1 MIAYRPAHYYPRMA
15 QAIVAPGPIVTTP
28 APAPASSVTAGAP
41 VPEGLFW
48 TAVAGTAA
56 YAGILTATREKGW
69 KSAAGWVGG
78 VAAGLAALAG
88 LAGVVA
94 PKYASSFPV
103 RWYWV

>member
-1 MIAYRPAHYYPRMA
+1 MIAYRPAPYPRMA

-28 APAPASSVTAGAP
+28 APAASVTAGAP

-94 PKYASSFPV
+94 PKYASTFPV

>member
-1 MIAYRPAHYYPRMA
+1 MHAYRTMYRPRIA
-15 QAIVAPGPIVTTP
+15 QAVI
-28 APAPASSVTAGAP
+28 APAPVVTAPSPTAGAP

-48 TAVAGTAA
+48 TAVAAA
-56 YAGILTATREKGW
+56 ASYAGILTATREKGW

-78 VAAGLAALAG
+78 VAAGLAAVAG

-94 PKYASSFPV
+94 PTYTRFPI